1 MIKLSSIVG
10 RKSHS
15 WLLKRGRYTIGRSPE
30 CDLVMEDD
38 TVSRKHAQIEIVDEQ
53 TIHLTDLG
61 SHNGTTVNGRR
72 ISAPV
77 PVTCGDVFAFGRVG
91 ASISSEEVLSVRDAS
106 IVITDSIENPA
117 NVTRLPMEKALEP
130 LSSKILEDPRLFS
143 SFSELGK
150 MLILP
155 GPEEQMFG
163 KALELL
169 RDILP
174 VERVAVF
181 SVQGQGKEIG
191 LAACRTAS
199 SRGPGLFSISR
210 TIAHELLTQRNAV
223 LISDTE
229 HDRKY
234 AEQKSIVE
242 SRIRSAMAV
251 PLFDEAEIA
260 GILYA
265 DTTDPEQRYNEDCLR
280 ITATFGNIL
289 AAKIA
294 NCHLLK
300 ERQAKEVLEAELATA
315 SQIQQQ
321 LLPRELPSVERYR
334 LGAFQIQCRLVG
346 GDLYDVTT
354 LDDGRIL
361 FLVADVS
368 GKGMGAALLASNIL
382 ASFRVLYSA
391 RDFNP
396 ANAVCSVSKQLLSFT
411 RPGDFATLFL
421 GILNPENDTL
431 QYVNAGHDSP
441 ILVRHNGK
449 VEHLEASGLPLG
461 ALDMAHWEE
470 KTLELKVGDLLVAF
484 TDGIPEA
491 INDQDEP
498 FGDEQLIQCIE
509 NCADRP
515 PEELIESVV
524 HSVDEFIGDVPRSD
538 DITLLVLRRER

>member
-10 RKSHS
+10 AKSHS
-15 WLLKRGRYTIGRSPE
+15 WLLKRGKYTIGRSPE
-30 CDLVMEDD
+30 CDLVMEDE
-38 TVSRKHAQIEIVDEQ
+38 TVSRRHAEIEIVDEQ
-53 TIHLTDLG
+53 TIRLTDLG
-61 SHNGTTVNGRR
+61 SHNGTTVNGCR

-77 PVTCGDVFAFGRVG
+77 RVTSGDIFAFGRVE
-91 ASISSEEVLSVRDAS
+91 ASISSEEPLSIRDSS
-106 IVITDSIENPA
+106 IVLTDSDEDPA
-117 NVTRLPMEKALEP
+117 NVTRLPIEEALEP

-169 RDILP
+169 KEILP
-174 VERVAVF
+174 VERVAIF
-181 SVQGQGKEIG
+181 SVRGEGKEIG
-191 LAACRTAS
+191 LAACRTVS
-199 SRGPGLFSISR
+199 GRGPRSFSISR

-234 AEQKSIVE
+234 AEQQSIVA

-265 DTTDPEQRYNEDCLR
+265 DTTDPKQPCSEDYLR

-334 LGAFQIQCRLVG
+334 LGAFQIQCKLVG

-382 ASFRVLYSA
+382 ASFRVLYTA
-391 RDFNP
+391 KDFDA
-396 ANAVCSVSKQLLSFT
+396 ANAICSVSKQLLSFT

-421 GILNPENDTL
+421 GILNPKTDTL
-431 QYVNAGHDSP
+431 QYVNAGHDPP
-441 ILVRHNGK
+441 IVLRPNGE

-461 ALDMAHWEE
+461 ALDMVLWEE
-470 KTLELKVGDLLVAF
+470 KTLELRVGDLLVVF

-491 INDQDEP
+491 INNQDEP
-498 FGDEQLIQCIE
+498 FGSDRLTQCVQ
-509 NCADRP
+509 NCRDRS
-515 PEELIESVV
+515 PEELIESIVRA
-524 HSVDEFIGDVPRSD
+524 VDEFIGDVPRSD

>member
-1 MIKLSSIVG
+1 MIKLSSIFG
-10 RKSHS
+10 GESHS
-15 WLLKRGRYTIGRSPE
+15 WLLKRGRYTIGRSHE
-30 CDLVMEDD
+30 CDLIVEDD
-38 TVSRKHAQIEIVDEQ
+38 SVSRRHAQIEIVDEQ
-53 TIHLTDLG
+53 TISLTDLG
-61 SHNGTTVNGRR
+61 SHNGTTVNGCR

-77 PVTCGDVFAFGRVG
+77 RVTCSDVLAFGRVE
-91 ASISSEEVLSVRDAS
+91 ASISSEEPLSVRDSS
-106 IVITDSIENPA
+106 IVITDSVEDPA
-117 NVTRLPMEKALEP
+117 NVTRLPIEEALEP

-169 RDILP
+169 KDILP
-174 VERVAVF
+174 VERVAIF
-181 SVQGQGKEIG
+181 SVRGQGKEIG
-191 LAACRTAS
+191 LAACRTVS
-199 SRGPGLFSISR
+199 RRGPRSFSISR
-210 TIAHELLTQRNAV
+210 TIAHELLTQKNAV

-251 PLFDEAEIA
+251 PLFDEGAIA

-265 DTTDPEQRYNEDCLR
+265 DTTDPKQRYSEDYLR

-300 ERQAKEVLEAELATA
+300 ERQAKEILEAELATA

-321 LLPRELPSVERYR
+321 LLPRELPSVERYC
-334 LGAFQIQCRLVG
+334 LGAFQTQCKLVG

-391 RDFNP
+391 KDFDP
-396 ANAVCSVSKQLLSFT
+396 ANATSSVSKQLLTFT

-421 GILNPENDTL
+421 GILSPNTNTL
-431 QYVNAGHDSP
+431 QYVNAGHDPP
-441 ILVRHNGK
+441 IVLRRNGG

-461 ALDMAHWEE
+461 ALDMALWEE
-470 KTLELKVGDLLVAF
+470 KTLELSVGDLLVAF

-491 INDQDEP
+491 FNDQDEP
-498 FGDEQLIQCIE
+498 FGNERLTQCVQ
-509 NCADRP
+509 NCRDRS
-515 PEELIESVV
+515 PEELIESIVGA
-524 HSVDEFIGDVPRSD
+524 VDEFIGDVPRSD